1 MKRILVALD
10 ASTRAQVI
18 LATAISVAR
27 AMGAKVRL
35 FRAVPLQTEMPMVRQ
50 FLRLEERHAKADLD
64 AYEVPAELRDGVEA
78 KMGTPWSAIAKLAQP
93 TFEDYLRLCDPQT
106 INLVAS
112 FQRTIVNDL
121 VGKTLAAAREYD
133 ADLIVVGSRGR
144 TAMDRL
150 RSTTAKVVGHADTSV
165 LVVRCAD

>member
-78 KMGTPWSAIAKLAQP
+78 KMGTPWSAI
-93 TFEDYLRLCDPQT
+93 C
-106 INLVAS
+106 S
-112 FQRTIVNDL
+112 
-121 VGKTLAAAREYD
+121 AAREYD